1 MLVNLNICFD
11 FSFFLW
17 KIKEIMLIS
26 CLHKFRSQVGW
37 LSNINVSLYFS
48 SNRINY
54 RFGDDT
60 KIQFLTKCVLCRSGL
75 GGVFLHC
82 FITGLERDWSLI
94 VVVENLLLQG
104 TFLLG
109 THYSVQLNPIKKVL
123 LTGKCANSH
132 YYVLKAQEIAHSM
145 GEENW
150 LVCQCFKPSHI
161 AFGVF
166 FCLFFCLFVL
176 LLDKFRNLCPHYC
189 TPNWRIMISQFNAV

>member
-1 MLVNLNICFD
+1 MP
-11 FSFFLW
+11 
-17 KIKEIMLIS
+17 
-26 CLHKFRSQVGW
+26 
-37 LSNINVSLYFS
+37 LYFS

-60 KIQFLTKCVLCRSGL
+60 KIQLLTKCVLCRSGL
-75 GGVFLHC
+75 GGVSY
-82 FITGLERDWSLI
+82 IGLERDWSLI

-109 THYSVQLNPIKKVL
+109 THYSVWLNPIKKVL

-132 YYVLKAQEIAHSM
+132 YYVLKAQEIAYSM

-161 AFGVF
+161 AFRV
-166 FCLFFCLFVL
+166 CLLFFFGL
-176 LLDKFRNLCPHYC
+176 
-189 TPNWRIMISQFNAV
+189 TPGQI